1 MRTLNILIGFFLLF
15 NSHAQAQKSN
25 ISDYNNQFAFDFFKK
40 VSGNGT
46 GNVFFSPISIS
57 TAMGMTY
64 VGANGETQNQISKV
78 FHFPT
83 NSSKFHRQQGSI
95 LKLLSSKAD
104 SIKLSMVNTI
114 WLEKT
119 YTIKKAFDKTLK
131 DEYRASLERADFIN
145 KYEDSRIL
153 INNNISKA
161 TSDRIKDLLPINSLN
176 TLTRLVLT
184 NAVYFKA
191 NWKTKFQKERT
202 GDAKFYVTPQKS
214 IKCKMIGL
222 KSKFDYFEDDKVQA
236 IELPYSGNNFSMLI
250 ILPQQDQNVDV
261 LIKGINQD
269 YLNSIINGLTEQS
282 ISISIPKYKLST
294 GYQLKLVLSDMGMP
308 QPFSDDAD
316 FSKMSSGNDLK
327 ISNVFHKAFI
337 EVNEE
342 GTEATAA
349 TAVVIAMK
357 SIGIERT
364 FIVNRPYV
372 FLIREKTSGLILFMG
387 RINDPTKSE

>member
-1 MRTLNILIGFFLLF
+1 MKTLNILIGFFLLL
-15 NSHAQAQKSN
+15 NCHVQAQKSS

-40 VSGNGT
+40 VSENGT

-78 FHFPT
+78 FHFSA
-83 NSSKFHRQQGSI
+83 NNSKFHRLQGSI
-95 LKLLSSKAD
+95 PKLLSSRAD

-114 WLEKT
+114 WVEKT
-119 YTIKKAFDKTLK
+119 FTIKKAFDKTLK

-145 KYEDSRIL
+145 KYEESRIL

-161 TSDRIKDLLPINSLN
+161 TSDRIKDLLPPNSLN
-176 TLTRLVLT
+176 SLTRLVLT

-202 GDAKFYVTPQKS
+202 GDAKFYVTPQKP

-294 GYQLKLVLSDMGMP
+294 GYQLKQELSDMGMP

-316 FSKMSSGNDLK
+316 FSKMSTGNNLK

-342 GTEATAA
+342 GTEASAA

-364 FIVNRPYV
+364 FIANRPYV

>member
-1 MRTLNILIGFFLLF
+1 MKTLNILIGFFLLL
-15 NSHAQAQKSN
+15 NSHVQAQKSN

-40 VSGNGT
+40 VSDNDAGNI
-46 GNVFFSPISIS
+46 FFSPISIS

-78 FHFPT
+78 FHFPA
-83 NSSKFHRQQGSI
+83 NSSKFHRLQGSI
-95 LKLLSSKAD
+95 PKLLSSKAD

-145 KYEDSRIL
+145 KYEESRIL

-161 TSDRIKDLLPINSLN
+161 TSDRIKDLLPPNSLN
-176 TLTRLVLT
+176 SLTRLVLT

-191 NWKTKFQKERT
+191 DWKTKFQKERT
-202 GDAKFYVTPQKS
+202 GDAKFYVTPQKP

-222 KSKFDYFEDDKVQA
+222 KSKFNYFEDDKVQA
-236 IELPYSGNNFSMLI
+236 IEIPYSGNNFSMLI
-250 ILPQQDQNVDV
+250 ILPQQDQNIDV

-294 GYQLKLVLSDMGMP
+294 GYQLKKVLSDMGMP

-316 FSKMSSGNDLK
+316 FSKMSSGNNLK

-342 GTEATAA
+342 GTETSAA

-364 FIVNRPYV
+364 FIANRPYI
-372 FLIREKTSGLILFMG
+372 FLIREKSSGLVLFMG